1 MYEQLGGQKMS
12 EVIVYHGGTE
22 KVEFP
27 VCKFGRRNLDFGQGF
42 YVTDLRQQ
50 AVDWATQV
58 ADRRNETPIINR
70 YRLNRDAILGEAR
83 CKVFTAYD
91 RDWLLF
97 IVASRRG
104 EPVAD
109 NYEYIEGG
117 VANDRVVDTVNL
129 YMAGLM
135 DEDTA
140 LLRLSQH
147 QPNNQMCLL
156 SQELTDKYLIFDG
169 TETI

>member
-1 MYEQLGGQKMS
+1 MFEQLGGQEMS
-12 EVIVYHGGTE
+12 EIIVYHGGTE
-22 KVEFP
+22 KVELP
-27 VCKFGRRNLDFGQGF
+27 ICKFGRRNLDFGQGF

-50 AVDWATQV
+50 AVDWASLV
-58 ADRRNETPIINR
+58 ADRRNLPPIINR
-70 YRLNRDAILGEAR
+70 YLLNRDAILAEAR
-83 CKVFTAYD
+83 CKVFEAYD

-109 NYEYIEGG
+109 DYDYIEGG

-140 LLRLSQH
+140 LLRLSEH
-147 QPNNQMCLL
+147 RPNNQMCIL
-156 SQELTDKYLIFDG
+156 SQELIDKYLVFDG
-169 TETI
+169 TEAI

>member
-1 MYEQLGGQKMS
+1 MS
-12 EVIVYHGGTE
+12 EVIVYHGGTG

-109 NYEYIEGG
+109 NYDYIDVNGRTY
-117 VANDRVVDTVNL
+117 ARNSIFISIVVKKSL
-129 YMAGLM
+129 S
-135 DEDTA
+135 DESEETP
-140 LLRLSQH
+140 LKI
-147 QPNNQMCLL
+147 
-156 SQELTDKYLIFDG
+156 EFDG